1 MSIKTTGTV
10 GGQKPSVS
18 GIKYNRHSWR
28 RGAKASCALTAVFLS
43 GLIMSPTVSHA
54 ERVAGLGSGKG
65 QGIGHEIGEDTRGG
79 DIGREDKEGEDTGG
93 QGNGR
98 RAAGSERWARGRI
111 IVMPRAGLPAHEFA
125 RLLDEHGGK
134 ARKIGQSQLYVVDLP
149 GNGSEKAVAARL
161 AQHPHL
167 KIAEIDHLESP
178 EFVPNDPYYFS
189 AWHLQKIGAM
199 EAWDH
204 SLGAGVTIAILDSGI
219 DAAHPDLATRL
230 VPGWN
235 FYDNNSN
242 TSDVYGH
249 GTIVAGTAA
258 AASNN
263 STGVASVA
271 GQSKIMPIRVTDLSG
286 GGYSSMIASGLIY
299 AADHGIRVA
308 SISFANMPSR
318 SAVVTAA
325 QYMKDKGGLVVV
337 AAGNSG
343 IDENFTPAKAMIPV
357 SATDGNDIRAG
368 WSSYGSYV
376 ALSAPGV
383 GIWSTAMGGGYGA
396 YSGTSVSSPVTAGVV
411 ALMMSA
417 NPTLPNADVE
427 KLLFSTALDLGDM
440 GRDPYYGYGRVDAA
454 KAVFAAASTKPA
466 ADVQAPSISMISP
479 HDRDVVSGLVPVNIS
494 AADNVGVA
502 RVELWVNN
510 TTVAIDNTAPFA
522 FSWDSKGIPDG
533 LASLVAYAFDAA
545 GNFAPSPV
553 VSVNVSNATVRAS
566 KDTAPPAVQIINPVA
581 GNISGNSVT
590 ISVSASDNSGAA
602 GITQLLYIDG
612 ILKATGKGS
621 TIGYNWNIRKV
632 AGGTHTVKAVAKD
645 AAGNTSSASVVVTV
659 IK

>member
-1 MSIKTTGTV
+1 MSIQTTGTV
-10 GGQKPSVS
+10 DGQKPSVPS
-18 GIKYNRHSWR
+18 IEHNRHGWR
-28 RGAKASCALTAVFLS
+28 RGTKASHALTAVFLS
-43 GLIMSPTVSHA
+43 GLIMSPTVSYA
-54 ERVAGLGSGKG
+54 EQAVGLGPGKG
-65 QGIGHEIGEDTRGG
+65 QGTEHGIGEGTGHG
-79 DIGREDKEGEDTGG
+79 IAEGTGAEDTG
-93 QGNGR
+93 R
-98 RAAGSERWARGRI
+98 RTAGSERWARGRI
-111 IVMPRAGLPAHEFA
+111 IVMPRAGLPAHEFS
-125 RLLDEHGGK
+125 RILDEHGGK

-149 GNGSEKAVAARL
+149 ANESEKAVAARL

-189 AWHLQKIGAM
+189 AWHLQKIGAV

-263 STGVASVA
+263 SIGVASVS
-271 GQSKIMPIRVTDLSG
+271 GQSKIMPIRVTDTSG

-299 AADHGIRVA
+299 AADHGVRVA
-308 SISFANMPSR
+308 NVSFANMPSR
-318 SAVVTAA
+318 SAVVSAA
-325 QYMKDKGGLVVV
+325 QYMKGKGGLVVV

-343 IDENFTPAKAMIPV
+343 IDEGFAPTTAMIPV

-368 WSSYGSYV
+368 WSSYGRYV
-376 ALSAPGV
+376 AAAAPGV
-383 GIWSTAMGGGYGA
+383 GIWSTAMGSGYGS
-396 YSGTSVSSPVTAGVV
+396 YSGTSVASPVAAGVV

-417 NPTLPNADVE
+417 NPTLPNGDVE
-427 KLLFSTALDLGDM
+427 TSLYSTALDLGDM

-454 KAVFAAASTKPA
+454 KAVLAAASTKPA
-466 ADVQAPSISMISP
+466 PDTQAPSVSITSP
-479 HDRDVVSGLVPVNIS
+479 HSGDVVFGLVPVGVS
-494 AADNVGVA
+494 ASDNVGVA
-502 RVELWVNN
+502 RVELWANN
-510 TTVAIDNTAPFA
+510 TTVAIDTTPPYS
-522 FSWDSKGIPDG
+522 FSWDSAGAPNG
-533 LASLVAYAFDAA
+533 TANLVAYAYDAA
-545 GNFAPSPV
+545 GNFGASQAV
-553 VSVNVSNATVRAS
+553 AVNVSNGIVATP
-566 KDTAPPAVQIINPVA
+566 KDTTPPVVQIINPVA
-581 GNISGNSVT
+581 GNISGNSVA
-590 ISVSASDNSGAA
+590 ISVSASDNSGAG

-632 AGGTHTVKAVAKD
+632 AGGTHTVKAVTKD

>member
-1 MSIKTTGTV
+1 
-10 GGQKPSVS
+10 
-18 GIKYNRHSWR
+18 
-28 RGAKASCALTAVFLS
+28 
-43 GLIMSPTVSHA
+43 
-54 ERVAGLGSGKG
+54 
-65 QGIGHEIGEDTRGG
+65 
-79 DIGREDKEGEDTGG
+79 
-93 QGNGR
+93 
-98 RAAGSERWARGRI
+98 
-111 IVMPRAGLPAHEFA
+111 
-125 RLLDEHGGK
+125 
-134 ARKIGQSQLYVVDLP
+134 
-149 GNGSEKAVAARL
+149 
-161 AQHPHL
+161 
-167 KIAEIDHLESP
+167 
-178 EFVPNDPYYFS
+178 
-189 AWHLQKIGAM
+189 
-199 EAWDH
+199 
-204 SLGAGVTIAILDSGI
+204 
-219 DAAHPDLATRL
+219 L

-343 IDENFTPAKAMIPV
+343 IDENFSPAKAMIPV

-368 WSSYGSYV
+368 WSSFGNYV

-396 YSGTSVSSPVTAGVV
+396 YSGTSVASPVAAGVV

-417 NPTLPNADVE
+417 NPTLANSDIE
-427 KLLFSTALDLGDM
+427 KSLYSAAVDLGDM
-440 GRDPYYGYGRVDAA
+440 GRDSYYGYGRVDAA
-454 KAVFAAASTKPA
+454 KAVSAAASTRPA
-466 ADVQAPSISMISP
+466 ADVQPPSISMTSP

-494 AADNVGVA
+494 AADNVGIA

-510 TTVAIDNTAPFA
+510 TTVAIDSTAPFA
-522 FSWDSKGIPDG
+522 FSWDSTGVPDG

-545 GNFAPSPV
+545 GNFALSPV

-566 KDTAPPAVQIINPVA
+566 KDTAPPAVHIINPVA
-581 GNISGNSVT
+581 GNISGNNVT

-602 GITQLLYIDG
+602 GITQLVYIDG
-612 ILKATGKGS
+612 ILKATGTGS

-632 AGGTHTVKAVAKD
+632 ADGTHTVKAVAKD
-645 AAGNTSSASVVVTV
+645 VAGNTSSASVTVT
-659 IK
+659 IINKSGSK

>member
-1 MSIKTTGTV
+1 
-10 GGQKPSVS
+10 
-18 GIKYNRHSWR
+18 
-28 RGAKASCALTAVFLS
+28 
-43 GLIMSPTVSHA
+43 
-54 ERVAGLGSGKG
+54 
-65 QGIGHEIGEDTRGG
+65 
-79 DIGREDKEGEDTGG
+79 
-93 QGNGR
+93 
-98 RAAGSERWARGRI
+98 
-111 IVMPRAGLPAHEFA
+111 MPRAGLPAHEFA

-149 GNGSEKAVAARL
+149 GNESEKAVAARL

-189 AWHLQKIGAM
+189 AWHLQKIGAI

-357 SATDGNDIRAG
+357 SATDGNDMRAG

-440 GRDPYYGYGRVDAA
+440 GRDHIMAMEELMRPKRYSRLLPQDRRRTF
-454 KAVFAAASTKPA
+454 KRP
-466 ADVQAPSISMISP
+466 PS
-479 HDRDVVSGLVPVNIS
+479 R
-494 AADNVGVA
+494 
-502 RVELWVNN
+502 
-510 TTVAIDNTAPFA
+510 
-522 FSWDSKGIPDG
+522 
-533 LASLVAYAFDAA
+533 
-545 GNFAPSPV
+545 
-553 VSVNVSNATVRAS
+553 
-566 KDTAPPAVQIINPVA
+566 
-581 GNISGNSVT
+581 
-590 ISVSASDNSGAA
+590 
-602 GITQLLYIDG
+602 
-612 ILKATGKGS
+612 
-621 TIGYNWNIRKV
+621 
-632 AGGTHTVKAVAKD
+632 
-645 AAGNTSSASVVVTV
+645 
-659 IK
+659 